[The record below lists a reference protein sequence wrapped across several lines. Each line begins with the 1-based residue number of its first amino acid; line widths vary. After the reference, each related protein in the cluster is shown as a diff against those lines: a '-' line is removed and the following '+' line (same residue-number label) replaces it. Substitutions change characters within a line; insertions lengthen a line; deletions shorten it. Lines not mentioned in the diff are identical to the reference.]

1 MHLIAFLALI
11 AEHRQAKAI
20 VGRFA
25 NDPRL
30 GLFARRRFLSASR
43 HDALGPP
50 NRKSVEGLAARMSAP
65 IREDDFDFSEGATL
79 LAPPQVLAPLR
90 RLIFAA
96 NAFAPEASQVDG
108 ALERTVERLFN
119 RAARAAGFRVRSVS
133 VDDERA
139 RAGGGLPSEPDSSNA
154 AGVDACRALW
164 RIHALDL
171 RSNPAFDPCEV
182 RE

>member
-65 IREDDFDFSEGATL
+65 IREDDFDFSEGAML

-90 RLIFAA
+90 RLSFAA
-96 NAFAPEASQVDG
+96 NAFAPEAGQIDG
-108 ALERTVERLFN
+108 ALEHTVERLFN
-119 RAARAAGFRVRSVS
+119 RAARAAGFRVKSVS

-139 RAGGGLPSEPDSSNA
+139 RPAADCLPSPTPATPQASTLVEPCGAFTHLTS
-154 AGVDACRALW
+154 GQIQRLTRAK
-164 RIHALDL
+164 
-171 RSNPAFDPCEV
+171 
-182 RE
+182 